1 MLAENSSKG
10 RWGMRRFFN
19 FVTGATLG
27 ALVGASLALLLA
39 PYSGQQLRDKAQERW
54 SNLLA
59 EVRAAYEAQV
69 AQLEAEL
76 ESMRH
81 PTQGI

>member
-1 MLAENSSKG
+1 
-10 RWGMRRFFN
+10 MRRFFN

-39 PYSGQQLRDKAQERW
+39 PYSGEQLRDRAQERW
-54 SNLLA
+54 SDVVA
-59 EVRAAYEAQV
+59 EIRAAYEAQV

-76 ESMRH
+76 EDMRH
-81 PTQGI
+81 PSRGV

>member
-1 MLAENSSKG
+1 
-10 RWGMRRFFN
+10 MRRFFN
-19 FVTGATLG
+19 FVTGASLG

-39 PYSGQQLRDKAQERW
+39 PYSGEQLRDRAQDRW
-54 SNLLA
+54 ANLVA

-81 PTQGI
+81 PSEGL